1 MRRIIVAITGASGA
15 CLGLHALRLLRSLP
29 EVETHLI
36 LSPSGIRTL
45 VEETGQGADAARA
58 LADHH
63 HDHRDIGSALASGS
77 FRTAGM
83 LVAPCSIKT
92 LSAIAQS
99 YDNDLIVRAADV
111 CLKERRPVVLMVRET
126 PLHAGHLRLMQE
138 VTANGAIVMPPVPAF
153 YLRPVS
159 VDALAEQLAA
169 RALDLL
175 GFEVA
180 ALARWKDDPAPTPD
194 APA

>member
-1 MRRIIVAITGASGA
+1 
-15 CLGLHALRLLRSLP
+15 
-29 EVETHLI
+29 
-36 LSPSGIRTL
+36 
-45 VEETGQGADAARA
+45 
-58 LADHH
+58 
-63 HDHRDIGSALASGS
+63 
-77 FRTAGM
+77 M